1 MITHEELNKNVQKQI
16 NQNAENRHKRA
27 MESDIGKEYII
38 RRIQYGYVKGQKTI
52 TSIVI
57 DKDSQ
62 TNVREEVKEILNEN
76 GDYQNLN
83 TQKSD
88 I

>member
-1 MITHEELNKNVQKQI
+1 
-16 NQNAENRHKRA
+16 
-27 MESDIGKEYII
+27 MESDTGKEYII